1 MSRYEF
7 RNEKGKDV
15 SIGWDKPMGTFFLQ
29 IHNPNAKRDKD
40 YCELWL
46 GGEFNEFESLD
57 ELLNKARLSIPT
69 ALESHLIHDRYGL
82 SDRETLPA
90 LPENITK
97 RF

>member
-1 MSRYEF
+1 MSRYEW

-29 IHNPNAKRDKD
+29 IHNPKAKRDRD

-46 GGEFNEFESLD
+46 GGEFREFESLETLLEKAKINIPD
-57 ELLNKARLSIPT
+57 ELQT
-69 ALESHLIHDRYGL
+69 HLLHDRYGL
-82 SDRETLPA
+82 SDWETLPV
-90 LPENITK
+90 LPDNISR